1 MSVQDWTNLV
11 AALAIL
17 LGAFNI
23 IGLQRVVR
31 RHGEQVSRLTHRV
44 WLLEGSPRCECQDC
58 EVEA

>member
-31 RHGEQVSRLTHRV
+31 RQGEQVSRLTRRV
-44 WLLEGSPRCECQDC
+44 WLLEGSPRCECYDC